1 MALSAKLALRQSQA
15 MVLTPQL
22 LQAIKLLQMP
32 NLELTQF
39 IENELASNPLL
50 ERAEERDE
58 PSLEQV
64 ESQGDGFAEAPAE
77 PGDWAG
83 EALETDAGQLA
94 ANLGTEVENAFDADR
109 TSPVAQSAP
118 ADGLSATSWTGV
130 GAGQDAGDAPDFEA
144 YVAESLSFR
153 DYLERQAAILLPD
166 PVERM
171 IGAALID
178 ALDEAGYFVG
188 SLAEIAE
195 RLGTDVERVE
205 RVLGRM
211 QALEPTGV
219 FARSLSECLALQ
231 LKERDRF
238 DPAMQAL
245 VENLPALARRDFPL
259 LRRVCGVDDEDLR
272 DMFAEIRRLEPKP
285 GRAFG
290 DPPAAPAI
298 PDVHV
303 TAAAD
308 FGWRVELNTR
318 ALPRVLVNEVYAA
331 EIRRGAKRDEDRQYV
346 STQLQAANWLTKSLE
361 QRARTIL
368 NVASEIVR
376 RQDSFLVEGVSSLRP
391 LNLKMIGEAIG
402 VHESTVSRATA
413 HKFIQTP
420 RGLFEMKYFFTAA
433 IASSEAGQSHS
444 AKSVRQRIRQMINDE
459 DPDEVLSDDVIV
471 ERLRKAEV
479 LVARRTVA
487 KYRDSLKSPHP
498 SKGAN
503 SRWCRRAPMLG
514 VTIPFRS
521 MRNYDLSISMK
532 DLPRRLTCAEQAPNP
547 SGNSAGGASVEAKWR
562 GKTSAR
568 GADERRVLGPRAPE
582 R

>member
-1 MALSAKLALRQSQA
+1 MALSAKLAMRQSQA

-50 ERAEERDE
+50 DRAEEREE
-58 PSLEQV
+58 PSLEQF
-64 ESQGDGFAEAPAE
+64 EAQGDGFAEAPAE

-83 EALETDAGQLA
+83 ETLETDAGKLA
-94 ANLGTEVENAFDADR
+94 ANLGTEVENVFDPAR

-118 ADGLSATSWTGV
+118 ADGLSATAWTGV

-144 YVAESLSFR
+144 YVAETVSLR
-153 DYLERQAAILLPD
+153 DHLERQAAILLPD
-166 PVERM
+166 PAERM
-171 IGAALID
+171 IGVALID
-178 ALDEAGYFVG
+178 GLDEAGYFIG

-195 RLGTDVERVE
+195 RLGAYVEIVE
-205 RVLGRM
+205 RVLERM
-211 QALEPTGV
+211 QTLEPTGV
-219 FARSLSECLALQ
+219 FARSLAECLALQ

-245 VENLPALARRDFPL
+245 IENLPALGRRDFAL
-259 LRRVCGVDDEDLR
+259 LRRICGVDDEDLR

-290 DPPAAPAI
+290 DPPTAPAI

-303 TAAAD
+303 TAAPD

-331 EIRRGAKRDEDRQYV
+331 EIKRGARRDEDRQYV
-346 STQLQAANWLTKSLE
+346 STQLQSANWLTKSLE

-376 RQDSFLVEGVSSLRP
+376 RQDSFLIQGVSSLRP

-433 IASSEAGQSHS
+433 IASTELGQSHS
-444 AKSVRQRIRQMINDE
+444 AESVRQRIRQMIDDE
-459 DPDEVLSDDVIV
+459 DPEEVLSDDVIV
-471 ERLRKAEV
+471 ERLRKADI

-487 KYRDSLKSPHP
+487 KYRDSLRIP
-498 SKGAN
+498 S
-503 SRWCRRAPMLG
+503 
-514 VTIPFRS
+514 
-521 MRNYDLSISMK
+521 
-532 DLPRRLTCAEQAPNP
+532 
-547 SGNSAGGASVEAKWR
+547 SVERRKM
-562 GKTSAR
+562 KTASTR
-568 GADERRVLGPRAPE
+568 VRVRRDNSLAVEA
-582 R
+582 

>member
-1 MALSAKLALRQSQA
+1 MALSAKLMLRQGQT

-50 ERAEERDE
+50 ERAEERE
-58 PSLEQV
+58 EGSLEQV
-64 ESQGDGFAEAPAE
+64 EAQSGGFAEAPAE

-83 EALETDAGQLA
+83 EALDAAGLA
-94 ANLGTEVENAFDADR
+94 ANLGTEVDNAFDTDR
-109 TSPVAQSAP
+109 TAPAIHSAP
-118 ADGLSATSWTGV
+118 SDGLSANAWTGV
-130 GAGQDAGDAPDFEA
+130 GVGPDAGDAPDFEA
-144 YVAESLSFR
+144 YVAEAVSLR
-153 DYLERQAAILLPD
+153 DHLERQAAILLPD
-166 PVERM
+166 PAERI

-195 RLGTDVERVE
+195 RLGADVGRIES
-205 RVLGRM
+205 VLVRM
-211 QALEPTGV
+211 HTLEPTGV
-219 FARSLSECLALQ
+219 FARSLAECLALQ

-245 VENLPALARRDFPL
+245 VENLPALAKRDLPF

-272 DMFAEIRRLEPKP
+272 DMIAEIRRLEPKP

-290 DPPAAPAI
+290 DLAGAPAI
-298 PDVHV
+298 PDVYV
-303 TAAAD
+303 TAAPD

-331 EIRRGAKRDEDRQYV
+331 EIRRSAKRDEDRQYI
-346 STQLQAANWLTKSLE
+346 STQLQSANWLTKSLE

-376 RQDSFLVEGVSSLRP
+376 RQDTFLLKGVSGLRP

-433 IASSEAGQSHS
+433 IASSEPGQAHS
-444 AKSVRQRIRQMINDE
+444 AEAVRQRIRQMIDDE
-459 DPDEVLSDDVIV
+459 DPEEVLSDDVIV
-471 ERLRKAEV
+471 ERLRKADV

-487 KYRDSLKSPHP
+487 KYRDSLRIP
-498 SKGAN
+498 S
-503 SRWCRRAPMLG
+503 SIERRK
-514 VTIPFRS
+514 
-521 MRNYDLSISMK
+521 MK
-532 DLPRRLTCAEQAPNP
+532 M
-547 SGNSAGGASVEAKWR
+547 S
-562 GKTSAR
+562 SAR
-568 GADERRVLGPRAPE
+568 PQVRRDNSLTIEA
-582 R
+582 

>member
-1 MALSAKLALRQSQA
+1 MALAAKLAMRQNQT

-50 ERAEERDE
+50 ERAEEREDRHAE
-58 PSLEQV
+58 PP
-64 ESQGDGFAEAPAE
+64 DGAGAAEAPVA
-77 PGDWAG
+77 PGDWAA
-83 EALETDAGQLA
+83 EALETDAASLA
-94 ANLGTEVENAFDADR
+94 ANLGTEVENAFDPDR
-109 TSPVAQSAP
+109 TAPALKSAP
-118 ADGLSATSWTGV
+118 ADSLSAHAWTGLGV
-130 GAGQDAGDAPDFEA
+130 GADAGEAPDLET
-144 YVAESLSFR
+144 YVAEALSLR
-153 DYLERQAAILLPD
+153 DHLQRQAAILSAD
-166 PVERM
+166 PAERI

-178 ALDEAGYFVG
+178 ALDEAGYFIG
-188 SLAEIAE
+188 SVAEIAD
-195 RLGTDVERVE
+195 RLGVPAERVD
-205 RVLGRM
+205 RVLMGM
-211 QALEPTGV
+211 QTLEPTGV
-219 FARSLSECLALQ
+219 FARSLAECLALQ

-245 VENLPALARRDFPL
+245 IENLPALAKRDFPL
-259 LRRVCGVDDEDLR
+259 LRRACGVDDEDLS
-272 DMFAEIRRLEPKP
+272 DMIAEIRRLEPKP

-303 TAAAD
+303 TPAPD

-346 STQLQAANWLTKSLE
+346 STQLQEANWLTKSLE

-376 RQDSFLVEGVSSLRP
+376 RQDSFLLKGVSGLKP
-391 LNLKMIGEAIG
+391 LNLKMVGEAIG

-420 RGLFEMKYFFTAA
+420 RGLFEMKYFFTAS
-433 IASSEAGQSHS
+433 IASSAPGQAHS
-444 AKSVRQRIRQMINDE
+444 AEAVRQRIRQMIDDE
-459 DPDEVLSDDVIV
+459 NPEEVLSDDVIV
-471 ERLRKAEV
+471 ERLRKADI

-487 KYRDSLKSPHP
+487 KYRDSLRIP
-498 SKGAN
+498 S
-503 SRWCRRAPMLG
+503 SVERRKMKMAPMRAR
-514 VTIPFRS
+514 VERS
-521 MRNYDLSISMK
+521 
-532 DLPRRLTCAEQAPNP
+532 
-547 SGNSAGGASVEAKWR
+547 NSLAVEA
-562 GKTSAR
+562 
-568 GADERRVLGPRAPE
+568 
-582 R
+582 

>member
-1 MALSAKLALRQSQA
+1 MALSAKLALRQGQT

-39 IENELASNPLL
+39 IENELTSNPLL
-50 ERAEERDE
+50 ERAEEYE
-58 PSLEQV
+58 QPSA
-64 ESQGDGFAEAPAE
+64 ESQDAGLAEAPAE
-77 PGDWAG
+77 PGDWAA
-83 EALETDAGQLA
+83 EELETDAGRLA
-94 ANLGTEVENAFDADR
+94 ANLGAELDNAFEADR
-109 TSPVAQSAP
+109 SAPAPQSAP
-118 ADGLSATSWTGV
+118 AEALSVHAWTGV
-130 GAGQDAGDAPDFEA
+130 GAGHDAAEAPDLEA
-144 YVAESLSFR
+144 YVAEAVSLR
-153 DYLERQAAILLPD
+153 DHLERQAAILLAD
-166 PVERM
+166 PAERM

-178 ALDEAGYFVG
+178 GLDDAGYFVG
-188 SLAEIAE
+188 SIGEIAE
-195 RLGTDVERVE
+195 RLRAEAERVE
-205 RVLGRM
+205 SVLKRM
-211 QALEPTGV
+211 QTLEPTGV
-219 FARSLSECLALQ
+219 FARSLAECLTLQ

-245 VENLPALARRDFPL
+245 IENLPALAKRDLPL
-259 LRRVCGVDDEDLR
+259 LRRACGVDDEDLR
-272 DMFAEIRRLEPKP
+272 DMISEIRRLEPKP

-303 TAAAD
+303 TAAPD

-376 RQDSFLVEGVSSLRP
+376 RQDAFLVEGVSGLKP
-391 LNLKMIGEAIG
+391 LNLKMVGEAIG

-413 HKFIQTP
+413 HKFMQTP

-433 IASSEAGQSHS
+433 IASSEPGQAHS
-444 AKSVRQRIRQMINDE
+444 AEAVRQRIRQMIDNE
-459 DPDEVLSDDVIV
+459 DPNDVLSDDVIV
-471 ERLRKAEV
+471 ERLRKADI

-487 KYRDSLKSPHP
+487 KYRDSLRIP
-498 SKGAN
+498 S
-503 SRWCRRAPMLG
+503 SVERRKMKMAPMRAR
-514 VTIPFRS
+514 VQR
-521 MRNYDLSISMK
+521 
-532 DLPRRLTCAEQAPNP
+532 E
-547 SGNSAGGASVEAKWR
+547 NSLAVEA
-562 GKTSAR
+562 
-568 GADERRVLGPRAPE
+568 
-582 R
+582 

>member
-1 MALSAKLALRQSQA
+1 MALSAKLALRQGQT

-50 ERAEERDE
+50 ERAEEHEEASPE
-58 PSLEQV
+58 PHEPA
-64 ESQGDGFAEAPAE
+64 GFAEAPAE

-83 EALETDAGQLA
+83 EALETDAGHLA
-94 ANLGTEVENAFDADR
+94 AGLGTEVDNAFDADR
-109 TSPVAQSAP
+109 SAP
-118 ADGLSATSWTGV
+118 ASPSPPAESLSAQAWTGV
-130 GAGQDAGDAPDFEA
+130 GAGHDGEAPDLEA
-144 YVAESLSFR
+144 YVAEAVSLR
-153 DYLERQAAILLPD
+153 DHLERQAAILLPD
-166 PVERM
+166 LAERM

-178 ALDEAGYFVG
+178 GLDDAGYFVG
-188 SLAEIAE
+188 STGEIAE
-195 RLGTDVERVE
+195 RLGAGAERVE
-205 RVLGRM
+205 GVLKRM
-211 QALEPTGV
+211 QTLEPTGV
-219 FARSLSECLALQ
+219 FARSLAECLTLQ

-245 VENLPALARRDFPL
+245 IENLPALAKRDLSL
-259 LRRVCGVDDEDLR
+259 LRRACGVDDEDLS
-272 DMFAEIRRLEPKP
+272 DMIAEVRRLEPKP

-303 TAAAD
+303 TAAPD

-331 EIRRGAKRDEDRQYV
+331 EIRRGAKRDEDRQYI
-346 STQLQAANWLTKSLE
+346 STQLQSANWLTKSLE

-376 RQDSFLVEGVSSLRP
+376 RQDSFLVEGVSGLKP
-391 LNLKMIGEAIG
+391 LNLKMVGEAIG

-413 HKFIQTP
+413 HKFMQTP

-433 IASSEAGQSHS
+433 IASSAPGEAHS
-444 AKSVRQRIRQMINDE
+444 AEAVRQRIRQMIDNE
-459 DPDEVLSDDVIV
+459 DPNDVLSDDVIV
-471 ERLRKAEV
+471 ERLRRADI

-487 KYRDSLKSPHP
+487 KYRDSLRIP
-498 SKGAN
+498 S
-503 SRWCRRAPMLG
+503 SVERRKMKMAPMRAR
-514 VTIPFRS
+514 VQ
-521 MRNYDLSISMK
+521 
-532 DLPRRLTCAEQAPNP
+532 RL
-547 SGNSAGGASVEAKWR
+547 NSLAVEA
-562 GKTSAR
+562 
-568 GADERRVLGPRAPE
+568 
-582 R
+582 

>member
-1 MALSAKLALRQSQA
+1 MALSAKLALRQSQS

-50 ERAEERDE
+50 ERAEERE
-58 PSLEQV
+58 AGFEQP
-64 ESQGDGFAEAPAE
+64 EAEAAGFAEAPAE

-83 EALETDAGQLA
+83 EALETDASRLA

-109 TSPVAQSAP
+109 TAPATLSAP
-118 ADGLSATSWTGV
+118 ADGLSAQAWTGV
-130 GAGQDAGDAPDFEA
+130 GAGHDAGEAPDLEA
-144 YVAESLSFR
+144 YVTEAASLR
-153 DYLERQAAILLPD
+153 DHLERQAAILLPD
-166 PVERM
+166 PGERL

-178 ALDEAGYFVG
+178 GLDEAGYFVG
-188 SLAEIAE
+188 SLEEIGE
-195 RLGTDVERVE
+195 RLGADVERVE
-205 RVLGRM
+205 GLLVRM

-219 FARSLSECLALQ
+219 FARSLAECLALQ

-245 VENLPALARRDFPL
+245 IDNLPALAKRDFAF

-272 DMFAEIRRLEPKP
+272 DMIAEIRRLEPKP

-303 TAAAD
+303 TAAPD

-331 EIRRGAKRDEDRQYV
+331 EVRRGAKREEDRQYI
-346 STQLQAANWLTKSLE
+346 STQLQSANWLTKSLE

-368 NVASEIVR
+368 NVATEIVR
-376 RQDSFLVEGVSSLRP
+376 RQDSFLLEGVSGLRP

-420 RGLFEMKYFFTAA
+420 RGLFEIKYFFTAA
-433 IASSEAGQSHS
+433 IASSESGQAHS
-444 AKSVRQRIRQMINDE
+444 AEAVRQRIRQMIDEE
-459 DPDEVLSDDVIV
+459 DPEEVLSDDVIV
-471 ERLRKAEV
+471 ERLRKV
-479 LVARRTVA
+479 DILVARRTVA
-487 KYRDSLKSPHP
+487 KYRDSLRIP
-498 SKGAN
+498 S
-503 SRWCRRAPMLG
+503 
-514 VTIPFRS
+514 
-521 MRNYDLSISMK
+521 
-532 DLPRRLTCAEQAPNP
+532 
-547 SGNSAGGASVEAKWR
+547 SVERRKM
-562 GKTSAR
+562 KMTSAHM
-568 GADERRVLGPRAPE
+568 RVPRSSSFAIE
-582 R
+582 A